1 MFLGLAEMMFGLVYA
16 SFSFRE
22 CQALKMTLFAPCYS
36 RLSLNRHLYKT
47 DTSVKQTPSV
57 GPFLSFLPLFASL

>member
-36 RLSLNRHLYKT
+36 RLSLNGHLCKT
-47 DTSVKQTPSV
+47 DT
-57 GPFLSFLPLFASL
+57 

>member
-16 SFSFRE
+16 SFSFPE